1 MLEIELKFR
10 NPHRA
15 AVEAGLARLGATPM
29 KTRNESDRYFNAPDR
44 DFRETDEVFRL
55 RCVGEI
61 GTLTYKG
68 PKRAGA
74 AKTREE
80 HEANLAEGGI
90 ESMDRMLRALG
101 YRPTAIVA
109 KRRSI
114 HALPCAGFD
123 IHVCLDTLDGI
134 GEFVEI
140 EIVAEERD
148 LAAAERAVLAVAA
161 DLGLTEP
168 EPRAYL
174 RMVLDAKGIDR

>member
-15 AVEAGLARLGATPM
+15 AVETSLARLGAALVE
-29 KTRNESDRYFNAPDR
+29 TRDESDHYYNAPDR
-44 DFRETDEVFRL
+44 DFRLTDEVFRL
-55 RCVGEI
+55 RCVGNT

-68 PKRAGA
+68 PKRAGT

-80 HEANLAEGGI
+80 HEANLVDGGI
-90 ESMDRMLRALG
+90 EGADRIIRSLG
-101 YRPTAIVA
+101 YRPTAVVA

-114 HALPCAGFD
+114 HTLPRDGFD
-123 IHVCLDTLDGI
+123 LHVCLDTLEGI

-148 LAAAERAVLAVAA
+148 RERAERALQAVAYE
-161 DLGLTEP
+161 LGLTEP

-174 RMVLDAKGIDR
+174 RMVLEAKGIDR